1 MVFFPLSSDVT
12 NLNVFGWD
20 STCPIYGGTGSAG
33 SHSDGNVSILQSL
46 QDAGYKTNETLSN
59 MYTEY
64 CAERPTISM
73 SAQDWSLP
81 EPNMKHYTDDI
92 MNEAKDFS
100 DTAMVVL
107 GRPGGEGA
115 DLSYQHERCY
125 QRHITIR
132 DLQPPMHLQTGVT

>member
-1 MVFFPLSSDVT
+1 MA
-12 NLNVFGWD
+12 
-20 STCPIYGGTGSAG
+20 GTGSAG

-107 GRPGGEGA
+107 GRPGGEG
-115 DLSYQHERCY
+115 
-125 QRHITIR
+125 
-132 DLQPPMHLQTGVT
+132 QTFLPT